1 MPVAPFPKDIRKLL
15 AFGAGVGIQIGAADL
30 EVAAARVRPSSIHVL
45 GRTTLANFASR
56 PAAEW
61 GMEYARFLKSL
72 GLQHV
77 SATVL
82 LPRREI
88 IARHVALPGVAPGDM
103 ENAIRFDL
111 DSLHPYGDEEICWGW
126 SPLGKGAAL
135 VGIARKSAID
145 RYVEI
150 FAEAGIAVASFTFP
164 AAAIHAA
171 IRLNGH
177 SRGAR
182 DSSRSA
188 APPRAASRFMAKA
201 RRGRCSPP
209 NSISRR
215 SAPRSWRSPNCGFRR
230 IPPPRNSRKCCRSP
244 P

>member
-1 MPVAPFPKDIRKLL
+1 MPVASFPKDIRKLL
-15 AFGAGVGIQIGAADL
+15 AFGAGVGIQIGATDL
-30 EVAAARVRPSSIHVL
+30 EIAAARVRPSSIHVL

-72 GLQHV
+72 GLKHV

-82 LPRREI
+82 LPRRDI

-135 VGIARKSAID
+135 VG
-145 RYVEI
+145 
-150 FAEAGIAVASFTFP
+150 
-164 AAAIHAA
+164 
-171 IRLNGH
+171 
-177 SRGAR
+177 
-182 DSSRSA
+182 
-188 APPRAASRFMAKA
+188 MA
-201 RRGRCSPP
+201 
-209 NSISRR
+209 RR
-215 SAPRSWRSPNCGFRR
+215 SADRSLHRDVHRGRHRGREFHVPRRGDTCGHPAERSQ
-230 IPPPRNSRKCCRSP
+230 
-244 P
+244 